1 MRVNL
6 DVERTSFKVN
16 VNDQFVPIGTFDMR
30 ISVSVEALRDA
41 SIVSP
46 DDLALQVGR
55 AVLAKM

>member
-1 MRVNL
+1 MQVNL
-6 DVERTSFKVN
+6 DVERVSFKVN
-16 VNDQFVPIGTFDMR
+16 VNDEFVPIGTFDMR

-41 SIVSP
+41 SAVSA